1 MFSKTGKKKNPNL
14 TTFNSFVSVYPQESR
29 EGYIT

>member
-14 TTFNSFVSVYPQESR
+14 TTFYSFDSRYPQESG
-29 EGYIT
+29 EGYMT